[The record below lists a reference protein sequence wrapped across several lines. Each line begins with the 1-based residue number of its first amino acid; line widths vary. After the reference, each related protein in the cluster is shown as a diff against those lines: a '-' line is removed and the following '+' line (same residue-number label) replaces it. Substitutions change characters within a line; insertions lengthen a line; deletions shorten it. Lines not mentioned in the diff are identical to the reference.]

1 VTWAMQHTAIY
12 DSGRV
17 LYPNAPSVDSLA
29 RGFGPIQD
37 ERGWLTHSIAL
48 LARPI
53 ASINDTL
60 SELTR
65 YRREEPSPYHPYTK
79 TRFYPVPFLEMTTG
93 DVLRIVE
100 LQRIRDGHYARIAE
114 ALLED

>member
-1 VTWAMQHTAIY
+1 MQHTAIY

-17 LYPNAPSVDSLA
+17 LYPNAPSDDSLA

-65 YRREEPSPYHPYTK
+65 YRRDEPVPYHPYAK
-79 TRFYPVPFLEMTTG
+79 TRFHAVPFLEMSVS
-93 DVLRIVE
+93 DVMRIVE